1 MNLQAIAKTTSNLL
15 KLRNAEKN
23 PMYPWV
29 YWCSTYNK
37 LVFNNADNCDN
48 KRFAEIRQKAITAAV
63 EAGQSV
69 YDLHIPALFAS
80 LEAELKGEICPQPE
94 PDPDAYL
101 QPLTAAFG
109 PHKGL
114 NADWAVMSW
123 LVVGN
128 LVDGVWITDDEN
140 DETVSLITRKDD
152 GSGDPALVT
161 ICQGTVDQVLP
172 IALSIIQQVQ
182 HG

>member
-1 MNLQAIAKTTSNLL
+1 MNHENILRISKEIDLISKVKVVRVFGNNGNTPRVEIQGAYGDWVAKQFQDELTRAEGHMLDLVGEKKHKLLIA
-15 KLRNAEKN
+15 
-23 PMYPWV
+23 
-29 YWCSTYNK
+29 
-37 LVFNNADNCDN
+37 
-48 KRFAEIRQKAITAAV
+48 
-63 EAGQSV
+63 
-69 YDLHIPALFAS
+69 

-161 ICQGTVDQVLP
+161 ICQGTVAQVLP
-172 IALSIIQQVQ
+172 IALSIATQVQ